1 MTPLIASPSRSLVAA
16 TGQDPDAEIELRSLP
31 AWPVMLVLWGY
42 PVWWAFGMLPFA
54 QVIMALPM
62 VAFLIMRM
70 RVLFAPG
77 ILPWLGFVAW
87 MVPCALMVDEL
98 GRFVGLGVRF
108 SQFLALAIMIVYI
121 VNARASLPP
130 RRVLNALTFIWV
142 FVIVGGYLGM
152 LFPEVRLT
160 MTVGQLLPAALSG
173 NDYVADLVFPP
184 LAEIQ
189 TPFGAD
195 EPFLR
200 PSAPFAYTNG
210 WGAAIAVLTPIA
222 VATAIGHRSARSIW
236 FLVIGLVA
244 SIPPAIATTNRG
256 LFVGLGA
263 AVVYVM
269 IRLLL
274 RGRWRAFLGVSILGG
289 AAAVVLL
296 LSGFLDGIVA
306 RQETVDTTAGR
317 GNLYAETF
325 ERTLASPVLGYGAP
339 RPSLTSEIYVG
350 TQGAFW
356 NAMFCFGLVG
366 FALFAAA
373 LVIGALRT
381 ADAPNLS
388 ALWLHTSVVVACL
401 LAVFYG
407 LDRQLV
413 FVGVALA
420 LMLREKYFGASD
432 YWTPNPRPFAATAH
446 AT

>member
-1 MTPLIASPSRSLVAA
+1 MTSLIASPSRSLVAA
-16 TGQDPDAEIELRSLP
+16 TGQHPDTDIELRSLP

-62 VAFLIMRM
+62 LAFLIMRM
-70 RVLFAPG
+70 RVLLVPG

-87 MVPCALMVDEL
+87 MVPCALMIDEL

-121 VNARASLPP
+121 VNARSSLPP

-160 MTVGQLLPAALSG
+160 MTVGQLLPAALTG
-173 NDYVADLVFPP
+173 NDYVAELVFPP

-189 TPFGAD
+189 TPWGAE

-222 VATAIGHRSARSIW
+222 VATAIGHRSARSMW
-236 FLVIGLVA
+236 FLIIGLLA
-244 SIPPAIATTNRG
+244 AIPPAIATTNRG
-256 LFVGLGA
+256 LFLGLGA

-269 IRLLL
+269 VRLLL
-274 RGRWRAFLGVSILGG
+274 RGRWRAFLGVSVLG
-289 AAAVVLL
+289 AAATVVLL

-306 RQETVDTTAGR
+306 RQETVDTTEGR

-339 RPSLTSEIYVG
+339 RPSFTSEIFVG
-350 TQGAFW
+350 TQGAIW

-366 FALFAAA
+366 LALFAAA
-373 LVIGALRT
+373 LVIGAMRT

-401 LAVFYG
+401 LAIFYG

-432 YWTPNPRPFAATAH
+432 YWTPSPRPFAATAH
-446 AT
+446 GS